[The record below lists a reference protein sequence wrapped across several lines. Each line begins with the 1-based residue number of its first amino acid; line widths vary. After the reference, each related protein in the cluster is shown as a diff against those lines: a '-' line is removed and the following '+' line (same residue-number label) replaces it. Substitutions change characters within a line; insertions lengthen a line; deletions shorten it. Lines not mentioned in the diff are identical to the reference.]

1 MNEEWLVD
9 GRKIPDEVMGY
20 IRKIAVQAVRENGQS
35 PEVVAKVLNFNR
47 SCIYEWLRRYDQ
59 GGYEAL
65 ESGKPPGA
73 KPLITREM
81 EGWLEE
87 TVLSSTPVEHGY
99 DTNLWTRDILAEML
113 KKEFGVSVSGLS
125 VSLHLRK
132 RGLSYQK
139 PSYRDLAR
147 DEREVEHFVNDTFP
161 RIQRLAGKMGADIG
175 FEDEAGIGLM
185 KRSGRTWG
193 RAGSTPV
200 VQVVMQR
207 GGYNV
212 LSIVTPKGE
221 MNYSVTEESVNSE
234 RYIEFLDGLIHQR
247 QRPLILIVDQAP
259 FHGSQK
265 LRAWVRAHRTR
276 LRIFFLPKCS
286 PELNPDEQVWNEV
299 KNNQIGK
306 QPIKN
311 KRDLKQRLYSALR
324 SLQRQSERIRSF
336 FQLPDTLYASMNVR

>member
-1 MNEEWLVD
+1 
-9 GRKIPDEVMGY
+9 
-20 IRKIAVQAVRENGQS
+20 
-35 PEVVAKVLNFNR
+35 
-47 SCIYEWLRRYDQ
+47 
-59 GGYEAL
+59 
-65 ESGKPPGA
+65 
-73 KPLITREM
+73 M

-87 TVLSSTPVEHGY
+87 TVLSSTPVQHGY

-139 PSYRDLAR
+139 PCYRDVAR
-147 DEREVEHFVNDTFP
+147 DEQEVERFVNDTFP
-161 RIQRLAGKMGADIG
+161 RIHRLADKMGADIG
-175 FEDEAGIGLM
+175 FEDEAGMGLM
-185 KRSGRTWG
+185 RRSGRTWG
-193 RAGSTPV
+193 RVGSTPV

-221 MNYSVTEESVNSE
+221 MNYSVTEDSVNSE
-234 RYIEFLDGLIHQR
+234 RYIEFLGDLIHGR
-247 QRPLILIVDQAP
+247 ERPLILIVDHAS

-265 LRAWVRAHRTR
+265 VREWVRAHRSR
-276 LRIFFLPKCS
+276 LRIFFLPKRS
-286 PELNPDEQVWNEV
+286 PELNPDEQVWNEI
-299 KNNQIGK
+299 KNNQLGK

-311 KRDLKQRLYSALR
+311 KRDLKKRLYSALR

-336 FQLPDTLYASMNVR
+336 FQLPDTLYASMNVC

>member
-1 MNEEWLVD
+1 MSEEWLVD

-20 IRKIAVQAVRENGQS
+20 IRKIAVQAIRENGQS

-47 SCIYEWLRRYDQ
+47 SCIYEWLKRYDR

-65 ESGKPPGA
+65 ESRRPPGA
-73 KPLITREM
+73 KPVITREM

-87 TVLSSTPVEHGY
+87 TVLSSTPVQHGY
-99 DTNLWTRDILAEML
+99 DTNLGTRDILAEML

-125 VSLHLRK
+125 VSLQLRK

-139 PSYRDLAR
+139 PCYRDVAR
-147 DEREVEHFVNDTFP
+147 DEQEVERFVNDTFS
-161 RIQRLAGKMGADIG
+161 RIHRLADKMGADIG
-175 FEDEAGIGLM
+175 FEDEAGMGLM
-185 KRSGRTWG
+185 RRSGRTWG
-193 RAGSTPV
+193 RVGSTPV

-221 MNYSVTEESVNSE
+221 MNYSVTEDSVNSE
-234 RYIEFLDGLIHQR
+234 RYIEFLGDLIHGR
-247 QRPLILIVDQAP
+247 ERPLILIVDHAS

-265 LRAWVRAHRTR
+265 VREWVRAHRSR
-276 LRIFFLPKCS
+276 LRIFFLPKRS
-286 PELNPDEQVWNEV
+286 PELNPDEQVWNEI
-299 KNNQIGK
+299 KNNQLGK

-311 KRDLKQRLYSALR
+311 KRDLKKRLYSALR

-336 FQLPDTLYASMNVR
+336 FQLPDTLYASMNVC

>member
-1 MNEEWLVD
+1 MHAWAI
-9 GRKIPDEVMGY
+9 K
-20 IRKIAVQAVRENGQS
+20 
-35 PEVVAKVLNFNR
+35 
-47 SCIYEWLRRYDQ
+47 
-59 GGYEAL
+59 
-65 ESGKPPGA
+65 ESRMPPSA

-81 EGWLEE
+81 EVWLEE
-87 TVLSSTPVEHGY
+87 TVLNSTPVQHGY

-125 VSLHLRK
+125 MSLHLRK

-139 PSYRDLAR
+139 PCYRDVAR
-147 DEREVEHFVNDTFP
+147 DEQEVEHFVNNTFP
-161 RIQRLAGKMGADIG
+161 RMHRLADKMGADIG

-185 KRSGRTWG
+185 RRSGRTWG
-193 RAGSTPV
+193 RVGSTPV
-200 VQVVMQR
+200 VQVVIQR

-221 MNYSVTEESVNSE
+221 MNSSVTEDSVNSQ
-234 RYIEFLDGLIHQR
+234 RYIEFLNGLIQGR
-247 QRPLILIVDQAP
+247 ERPLILIVDQAP

-265 LRAWVRAHRTR
+265 VRAWVRAHRSR

-286 PELNPDEQVWNEV
+286 PELNPDEQVWNEI
-299 KNNQIGK
+299 KNNKLGK

-311 KRDLKQRLYSALR
+311 KQDLKQRLYSALR

-336 FQLPDTLYASMNVR
+336 FQLPDTLYTSMNVC

>member
-20 IRKIAVQAVRENGQS
+20 IRKIAVQAIRENGQS
-35 PEVVAKVLNFNR
+35 PEVVGKVLNFNR
-47 SCIYEWLRRYDQ
+47 SCIYEWLKRYDE

-65 ESGKPPGA
+65 ESRRPPGA

-87 TVLSSTPVEHGY
+87 TVLNSTPVQHGY
-99 DTNLWTRDILAEML
+99 DTNLWTRDILAELL

-125 VSLHLRK
+125 VSLQLRK

-139 PSYRDLAR
+139 PCYRDLAR

-161 RIQRLAGKMGADIG
+161 RIHRLADKMGADIG

-185 KRSGRTWG
+185 RRSGRTWG
-193 RAGSTPV
+193 RVGSTPV

-221 MNYSVTEESVNSE
+221 MNYSVMEESVNSE
-234 RYIEFLDGLIHQR
+234 RYIEFLDDLIHGR
-247 QRPLILIVDQAP
+247 ERPLILIVDQAP
-259 FHGSQK
+259 FQGSQK

-299 KNNQIGK
+299 KNNKLGK

-324 SLQRQSERIRSF
+324 SLQRQSDRIRSF
-336 FQLPDTLYASMNVR
+336 FQLPDTLYASMNVC